1 MIAILVVLAGAYGT
15 HLLATHH
22 LLGWS
27 GLGPGPRNSGGA
39 PHRARFDRWL
49 AQAGLAGM
57 RPVEFIGVVGTLA
70 MIGGLVALVLFGAWL
85 PALVTAAFTGTF
97 PLAAYR
103 RRRRTRMDKAAQ
115 AWPSLIEE
123 IRVLTAS
130 AGRSVPQALFE
141 AGARAP
147 VELRDAFDAAHREW
161 LLSTDFAKTIAVLED
176 QLADPTAD
184 TTCETLLVAHEI
196 GGSDLD
202 RRLEALADDRI
213 ADVQARKD
221 AAARQAGARF
231 ARRFVLLVPIGM
243 AAAGLSVGT
252 GRHAYQS
259 PTGQLLV
266 TLGILLVIGCWV
278 WAGSIMRLPTE
289 RRVFER

>member
-1 MIAILVVLAGAYGT
+1 ME
-15 HLLATHH
+15 
-22 LLGWS
+22 
-27 GLGPGPRNSGGA
+27 R
-39 PHRARFDRWL
+39 
-49 AQAGLAGM
+49 
-57 RPVEFIGVVGTLA
+57 
-70 MIGGLVALVLFGAWL
+70 
-85 PALVTAAFTGTF
+85 
-97 PLAAYR
+97 
-103 RRRRTRMDKAAQ
+103 AAQ

-161 LLSTDFAKTIAVLED
+161 LLSTDFSRTIAVLEE

-184 TTCETLLVAHEI
+184 ATCETLLVAHEI

-202 RRLEALADDRI
+202 RRLEALADDRV

-231 ARRFVLLVPIGM
+231 ARRFVLLVPFGM

-259 PTGQLLV
+259 DAGQLLV
-266 TLGILLVIGCWV
+266 TLGILLVIGCWL
-278 WAGSIMRLPTE
+278 WAGSIMRLPAE

>member
-49 AQAGLAGM
+49 AQAGLAGI

-141 AGARAP
+141 AGAGAGRAAGRVRRRTSGVVALDRLREDHRRP
-147 VELRDAFDAAHREW
+147 GGPTGGPHRGHDLRDAAGR
-161 LLSTDFAKTIAVLED
+161 
-176 QLADPTAD
+176 PR
-184 TTCETLLVAHEI
+184 
-196 GGSDLD
+196 D
-202 RRLEALADDRI
+202 RRERPRPS
-213 ADVQARKD
+213 ARS
-221 AAARQAGARF
+221 
-231 ARRFVLLVPIGM
+231 ARRRPDRRRPGPQ
-243 AAAGLSVGT
+243 
-252 GRHAYQS
+252 GRGGPPS
-259 PTGQLLV
+259 RRPLRR
-266 TLGILLVIGCWV
+266 
-278 WAGSIMRLPTE
+278 AGSSCSFPSGWPLRACRSEPVATPTSP
-289 RRVFER
+289 RRANCW